1 MSQFMDSDEI
11 NRGYGGSSQES
22 RESDDY
28 LYSGLSGEKLRRDE
42 LGDDSQAQKISAQEE
57 LSPLSKALAILAIIL
72 SSLGFFLMV
81 AGIVASAIVLKDAH
95 GQQELLAAGVIGLV
109 SSIVVLLICLTFWV
123 IAVITLALQA
133 RRARRRTGR
142 AGWRTRYR

>member
-1 MSQFMDSDEI
+1 MAQFMDSDEI

-28 LYSGLSGEKLRRDE
+28 LYSEFSGQKLRRDE

-57 LSPLSKALAILAIIL
+57 RSPLGKALAILAIIL

-81 AGIVASAIVLKDAH
+81 AGGVWSRSGLKDAQ
-95 GQQELLAAGVIGLV
+95 GKQRLRACRAVGAVTSTLGLPSRV
-109 SSIVVLLICLTFWV
+109 ASRDMW
-123 IAVITLALQA
+123 
-133 RRARRRTGR
+133 G
-142 AGWRTRYR
+142 G